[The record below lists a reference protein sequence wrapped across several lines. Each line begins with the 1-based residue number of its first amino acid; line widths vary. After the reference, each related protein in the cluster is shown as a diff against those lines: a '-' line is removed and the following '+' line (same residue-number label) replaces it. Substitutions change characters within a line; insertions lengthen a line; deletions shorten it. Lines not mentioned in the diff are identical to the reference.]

1 METAELL
8 LLRFKGME
16 SARSVYESTWRELAQ
31 MFDPIKGLGF
41 GTDIQAGEAGDEHIW
56 DSTPVSAKGMM
67 DARVF
72 GMLMDPS
79 SRWLGLGF
87 RDIRNELDE
96 GDEFQKWAAQAT
108 EIMLEVFAN
117 EETNFYTAGA
127 EAIECESLFGLSC
140 KYTEADDES
149 LIRVRAIPLSEVYI
163 SESARGVV
171 DTVYRKYKMTAR
183 QMVQEWGETKVSK
196 EVRDLMDEN
205 KPETEVEI
213 LHCTYPRSDISP
225 KAKGNQAM
233 PYACVYMEFKSKHIL
248 EEKGYHE
255 FPYSCPRWDKSA
267 GEIYGRGA
275 ALPALADARV
285 LYAMARSALMAAEK
299 MSDPPL
305 MVPDDGFLGPI
316 NSGPGGISYYRS
328 GTQDK
333 IEALPVRVDLGAIEA
348 MADAKRKAVREWFY
362 SNQFDDSSR
371 PNMTATEA
379 QLKYS
384 ERWKTL
390 AAVLGRA
397 QSEDL
402 TPQIRRVLAILM
414 REGVI
419 PPMPEG
425 YTERN
430 IKFYY
435 TGPLT
440 QAQKQAGIQSMNMLM
455 EQAMAASQIPGF
467 EEITDNFIPDKIAGH
482 MFDASGAPADVKRSK
497 REVEGIRE
505 QRAQKMQ
512 AQAALV
518 QADAVANTAK
528 TASQADMSKPNGL
541 TAIMGGAG

>member
-16 SARSVYESTWRELAQ
+16 SARTKYEDTWRELAQ

-41 GTDIQAGEAGDEHIW
+41 GADVQPGKAGDEFIW

-72 GMLMDPS
+72 GMLMNPAE
-79 SRWLGLGF
+79 RWLGLGF
-87 RDIRNELDE
+87 RDMRNERGE
-96 GDEFQKWAAQAT
+96 GDEFKEWAAKAT
-108 EIMLEVFAN
+108 DIMLDVFAN

-140 KYTEADDES
+140 KYTEGDDES
-149 LIRVRAIPLSEVYI
+149 LIRVRAIPLAEVYI

-183 QMVQEWGETKVSK
+183 QMVQEWGESMVSK

-205 KPETEVEI
+205 KPEEKVEI
-213 LHCTYPRSDISP
+213 LHCTYPRADISP
-225 KAKGNQAM
+225 TAKGNQAM

-267 GEIYGRGA
+267 GETYGRGA
-275 ALPALADARV
+275 ALPALADVRV
-285 LYAMARSALMAAEK
+285 LYAMAKSATIIAEKMGDPALMA
-299 MSDPPL
+299 
-305 MVPDDGFLGPI
+305 PDDGFLGPI
-316 NSGPGGISYYRS
+316 NSGPGGISYYRAGS
-328 GTQDK
+328 QDR
-333 IEALPVRVDLGAIEA
+333 IEALPFGPDLNAVMLMIEA
-348 MADAKRKAVREWFY
+348 RQNSVREWFY

-430 IKFYY
+430 VKFYY

-467 EEITDNFIPDKIAGH
+467 EEITDNFIPDKIAEH

-512 AQAALV
+512 AQAALAE
-518 QADAVANTAK
+518 ADAIANTAK
-528 TASQADMSKPNGL
+528 TASQADMSNPNGL

>member
-1 METAELL
+1 METPELL

-72 GMLMDPS
+72 GMLMNPAE
-79 SRWLGLGF
+79 RWLGLGF
-87 RDIRNELDE
+87 RDMRNERGE
-96 GDEFQKWAAQAT
+96 GDEFKEWAAKAT
-108 EIMLEVFAN
+108 DIMLDVFAN
-117 EETNFYTAGA
+117 EKTNFYTAGA

-140 KYTEADDES
+140 KYTEPDDES
-149 LIRVRAIPLSEVYI
+149 LIRVRAIPLSEVYVA
-163 SESARGVV
+163 ESARGVV

-183 QMVQEWGETKVSK
+183 QMVQEWGTSKVSK

-225 KAKGNQAM
+225 KDKGNKAM

-267 GEIYGRGA
+267 GETYGRGA
-275 ALPALADARV
+275 ALPALADVRV
-285 LYAMARSALMAAEK
+285 LYAMAKSATIIAEK
-299 MSDPPL
+299 MGNPAY
-305 MVPDDGFLGPI
+305 MAPDDGFLGPI

-333 IEALPVRVDLGAIEA
+333 IEKLPFDADLNAVA
-348 MADAKRKAVREWFY
+348 MMIQARQNSVREWFY

-440 QAQKQAGIQSMNMLM
+440 QAQKQAGIQSLNVLM
-455 EQAMAASQIPGF
+455 EQAMAAAQIPGF
-467 EEITDNFIPDKIAGH
+467 ESIPDNFDPDKIAAH

-497 REVEGIRE
+497 RDVETIRE
-505 QRAQKMQ
+505 QRAQKVQ
-512 AQAALV
+512 AQTALAE
-518 QADAVANTAK
+518 ADAIANTAA
-528 TASQADMSKPNGL
+528 TASKADMSKPNGL

>member
-16 SARSVYESTWRELAQ
+16 SARSKYEDTWRELAQ

-72 GMLMDPS
+72 GMLMNPAE
-79 SRWLGLGF
+79 RWLGLGF
-87 RDIRNELDE
+87 RDMRNERGE
-96 GDEFQKWAAQAT
+96 GDEFKEWAAKAT
-108 EIMLEVFAN
+108 DIMLDVFAN

-140 KYTEADDES
+140 KYTEADDEG

-183 QMVQEWGETKVSK
+183 QMVQEWGTSKVSK

-213 LHCTYPRSDISP
+213 LHCTYPRTDISP
-225 KAKGNQAM
+225 NAKGNQAM

-248 EEKGYHE
+248 EAKGYHE

-275 ALPALADARV
+275 ALPALADVRV
-285 LYAMARSALMAAEK
+285 LYAMARSATIIAEKLGDPALMA
-299 MSDPPL
+299 
-305 MVPDDGFLGPI
+305 PDDGFLGPI

-328 GTQDK
+328 GTQDR
-333 IEALPVRVDLGAIEA
+333 IEALPFNADLNAVAMMVEA
-348 MADAKRKAVREWFY
+348 RQRAVREWFY

-467 EEITDNFIPDKIAGH
+467 EEITDNFISDKIAEH

-512 AQAALV
+512 AQAALAE
-518 QADAVANTAK
+518 ADAIANTAA
-528 TASQADMSKPNGL
+528 TASKADMSKPNGL